1 MAGRIA
7 RLTPEGSNLVFQLSV
22 RPSSNVANASLRT
35 HTDVLNRF
43 EMIATD
49 VRKQLEQAR
58 HIAKYVFP
66 RQYALSHPFAV
77 KTDGQFVDNEMDW
90 MNREEEIKV
99 GRCYVVVTSK
109 LDSQSKAQGAR
120 KTPKRLRQVLPLLEK
135 LIWHHG
141 KCAYK
146 PLIQKLCPSK
156 VRSVYNDCA
165 MRQR

>member
-1 MAGRIA
+1 
-7 RLTPEGSNLVFQLSV
+7 
-22 RPSSNVANASLRT
+22 
-35 HTDVLNRF
+35 
-43 EMIATD
+43 MIATD

-58 HIAKYVFP
+58 HLAKYVFP

-99 GRCYVVVTSK
+99 GRCDVVVTFK
-109 LDSQSKAQGAR
+109 LNSQSKAQGAR

-135 LIWHHG
+135 LIWYHG

-156 VRSVYNDCA
+156 VRSDYNDCA
-165 MRQR
+165 MR